1 MSEIEVDKREMTV
14 ERLKVVRAQLH
25 ATGATVLS
33 PTTEWTELP
42 QGDAGAATEVEV
54 IPAGA
59 RAAGCFAA
67 SRPDCAGGEERQAV
81 PRSIPPAPTSS

>member
-33 PTTEWTELP
+33 PTAEWTVLRKEMLEL
-42 QGDAGAATEVEV
+42 Q
-54 IPAGA
+54 
-59 RAAGCFAA
+59 RKLK
-67 SRPDCAGGEERQAV
+67 
-81 PRSIPPAPTSS
+81 